1 MKEKNIAMVSILI
14 VFMVLFAMNNYID
27 NRITGYQ
34 VVEGGQVGKEL
45 SDEERNYMH
54 KTICRMAKHVGVND
68 HTDLDL
74 QLS

>member
-1 MKEKNIAMVSILI
+1 MTITNDRKRELKWEA
-14 VFMVLFAMNNYID
+14 ID
-27 NRITGYQ
+27 ASFNLLEYYEELR
-34 VVEGGQVGKEL
+34 GKEL

>member
-1 MKEKNIAMVSILI
+1 MGFLI
-14 VFMVLFAMNNYID
+14 MTITNDRKRELKWEAID
-27 NRITGYQ
+27 ASFNLLEYYEELR
-34 VVEGGQVGKEL
+34 GKEL